1 MSRSDLISL
10 IACVGTFLALIPAYK
25 GMFGASKSATECGTP
40 DAQERTPSEKAAV
53 SKRKPTAVTRAL
65 VCVSTACILG
75 VIEILLFSQFAAIYG
90 VAVDIKSMPTNW
102 AAVYYLLWL
111 LPGFFLFLA
120 VVNISTI
127 FE

>member
-1 MSRSDLISL
+1 
-10 IACVGTFLALIPAYK
+10 
-25 GMFGASKSATECGTP
+25 MFGASKSSIERERSG
-40 DAQERTPSEKAAV
+40 AQEETPSHRETAP
-53 SKRKPTAVTRAL
+53 KRKPTAVMRAL

-75 VIEILLFSQFAAIYG
+75 VIEIVFFSQFAAIYG

-102 AAVYYLLWL
+102 AAVYYLLWF

-127 FE
+127 FEW